1 MLVEVQILHRF
12 AVVVSDTVN
21 AAGAFLMHD
30 APTNISVIPVN
41 YPYSTLGA
49 GIHIETK
56 EMLII
61 GYYKVSTMCASKAGS
76 FSLKFIHIEQMVVN
90 ISHVRLTMIFLRKCA
105 AGINL
110 ATSVGK
116 PTFSL
121 AGVLHVHRT
130 IHPEIS
136 FSTFVRSTC
145 IILVYVLGDGFDVII
160 NMGIKM
166 LSSLSMKASALHY
179 VPKVW
184 DYAGGNESLSSII
197 EVYPPWITSTP
208 AKDFEFFLGGMIAP
222 HASVDALTFAI
233 RCSQFADIAMSEHT
247 VASIKPAV
255 RAPGE
260 TV

>member
-1 MLVEVQILHRF
+1 MCDPV
-12 AVVVSDTVN
+12 DTT
-21 AAGAFLMHD
+21 GAFLMDD

-41 YPYSTLGA
+41 YPYSTLRA

-61 GYYKVSTMCASKAGS
+61 SYYKVSTMCAPEAGA

-121 AGVLHVHRT
+121 ACVLHVHRT
-130 IHPEIS
+130 VHPEIS
-136 FSTFVRSTC
+136 FSTFVRSPR
-145 IILVYVLGDGFDVII
+145 IILVYVLGNGLDVII

-166 LSSLSMKASALHY
+166 FPGLSMKAPALHN

-197 EVYPPWITSTP
+197 EVYPPWVTSAP
-208 AKDFEFFLGGMIAP
+208 AKHFEFFLGGMIAP
-222 HASVDALTFAI
+222 HASVDALAFAI
-233 RCSQFADIAMSEHT
+233 RCSGFADIAMSEHT